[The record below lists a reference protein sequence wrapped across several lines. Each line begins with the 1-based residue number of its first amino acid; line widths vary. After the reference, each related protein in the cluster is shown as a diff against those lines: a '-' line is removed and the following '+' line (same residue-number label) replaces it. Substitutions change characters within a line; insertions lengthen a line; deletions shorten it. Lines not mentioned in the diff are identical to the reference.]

1 MQTYPAELPK
11 RPAERA
17 FSAKYL
23 ILCLNLIQDLILI
36 LTEPY
41 RVPYSVGYQIVYAA
55 QHVHRR
61 PVTRNTNLESPIRAD
76 RVSIGYPIPYGIG

>member
-41 RVPYSVGYQIVYAA
+41 RLPYSIGYQNQWASLPDLV
-55 QHVHRR
+55 
-61 PVTRNTNLESPIRAD
+61 PFVTTDTKQENQNRTD
-76 RVSIGYPIPYGIG
+76 RVSIG